1 MSAFLANTPSMS
13 SFNVETNPPI
23 SAPDS
28 SPLVRANEGRTLHA
42 FGEVFVVLLDGK
54 QTGEKFTA
62 FSVSVHLAGG
72 RGRTITNAKTNGSIS
87 SRAYALSFP
96 CRS

>member
-1 MSAFLANTPSMS
+1 MSKLTHPFQRPTVL
-13 SFNVETNPPI
+13 F
-23 SAPDS
+23 
-28 SPLVRANEGRTLHA
+28 LVRANEGRTLHA

-87 SRAYALSFP
+87 SRAYGPHLVWRTHVNSLP
-96 CRS
+96 TSSTKE